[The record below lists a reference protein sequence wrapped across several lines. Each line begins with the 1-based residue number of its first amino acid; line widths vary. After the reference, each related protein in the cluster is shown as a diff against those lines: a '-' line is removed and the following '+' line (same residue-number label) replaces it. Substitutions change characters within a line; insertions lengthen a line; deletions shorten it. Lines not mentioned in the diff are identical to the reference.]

1 MYESASAKRFKSSNN
16 SNNNNNNQLP
26 LDFSLKSLSKS
37 EPEVS
42 EVSERLNYDSQQ
54 EDDLVDDNNV
64 FASANIANKLLALEY
79 ELTKR
84 IELIS
89 FDQPVEYVYSPID
102 YAISVHANFLQKYC
116 HTTKKIL
123 FLAMNPGPWGMSQT
137 GIPFGEINAVVN
149 WLKLSGLIEK
159 PLKEQ
164 PNRKVTGFA
173 CHRSEISGR
182 RFWNL
187 FKSICGSPDNFFQYS
202 FLRNYCPVALM
213 DSAGRNISP
222 AELKGSKLKEL
233 RDICDLTL
241 LAVLK
246 LLEIEKIVGIGR
258 FAEQRAKNIVKT
270 AGLPIRIFWMPH
282 PSPRSTANENW
293 SDKALKTL
301 DELDLLKYFVKSDDE
316 SVN

>member
-1 MYESASAKRFKSSNN
+1 MYESASAKRFKSNNSNN
-16 SNNNNNNQLP
+16 NNNNNNQLP

-89 FDQPVEYVYSPID
+89 FDPPVEYVYSPID

-164 PNRKVTGFA
+164 PNRK
-173 CHRSEISGR
+173 
-182 RFWNL
+182 
-187 FKSICGSPDNFFQYS
+187 
-202 FLRNYCPVALM
+202 
-213 DSAGRNISP
+213 
-222 AELKGSKLKEL
+222 GSKLKEL

-246 LLEIEKIVGIGR
+246 LLEVEKIVGIGR

-301 DELDLLKYFVKSDDE
+301 NELDLLKYFVKSDDE
-316 SVN
+316 NVN

>member
-1 MYESASAKRFKSSNN
+1 
-16 SNNNNNNQLP
+16 
-26 LDFSLKSLSKS
+26 S

-89 FDQPVEYVYSPID
+89 FDPPVEYVYSPID

-187 FKSICGSPDNFFQYS
+187 
-202 FLRNYCPVALM
+202 
-213 DSAGRNISP
+213 
-222 AELKGSKLKEL
+222 
-233 RDICDLTL
+233 DICDLTL

-246 LLEIEKIVGIGR
+246 LLEVEKIVGIGR

-301 DELDLLKYFVKSDDE
+301 NELDLLKYFVKSDDE
-316 SVN
+316 NVN